1 MAKRHEKMP
10 SISNHQGNANQ
21 NHNNIASH
29 SEWLFLKRKIYQVPT
44 RMWRKVNGWLMEMYI
59 GAVTMENRI
68 SFSRTLKIK
77 ELLHDPAVPLLGIY
91 PKNMKTL
98 I

>member
-1 MAKRHEKMP
+1 
-10 SISNHQGNANQ
+10 
-21 NHNNIASH
+21 
-29 SEWLFLKRKIYQVPT
+29 
-44 RMWRKVNGWLMEMYI
+44 MWRKVNGWLMEMYI

-77 ELLHDPAVPLLGIY
+77 LLHDPAVPLLGIY
-91 PKNMKTL
+91 QKKNMKTL